1 MGYKFVLY
9 LLMPALL
16 LTAFNVQGQAGQDV
30 FADLQTR
37 KPGQGNV
44 IIRQN
49 ADITN
54 MVNLHISLMR
64 SLKGI
69 KGYRVCIY
77 YNSGQE
83 ANKGADQER
92 AKFISKYEDV
102 RCYKTFESPFFKV
115 YAGDFRTKSEALKF
129 LERIRYDYP
138 NAFIRDNI
146 TVAFPD

>member
-1 MGYKFVLY
+1 MVNKVVLG
-9 LLMPALL
+9 LICAALL
-16 LTAFNVQGQAGQDV
+16 LLAENTFAQSGDI
-30 FADLQTR
+30 FADLQAV
-37 KPGQGNV
+37 KPGQGKIV
-44 IIRQN
+44 IRQN
-49 ADITN
+49 AAITN
-54 MVNLHISLMR
+54 MVNLHVSQMR
-64 SLKGI
+64 SIKGI

-102 RCYKTFESPFFKV
+102 KCYKAFESPFFKV

-129 LERIRYDYP
+129 LERIRFDYP

-146 TVAFPD
+146 TVAFPDK

>member
-1 MGYKFVLY
+1 MVYKFVLH

-30 FADLQTR
+30 FADLQAG

-115 YAGDFRTKSEALKF
+115 YAGDF
-129 LERIRYDYP
+129 
-138 NAFIRDNI
+138 
-146 TVAFPD
+146 